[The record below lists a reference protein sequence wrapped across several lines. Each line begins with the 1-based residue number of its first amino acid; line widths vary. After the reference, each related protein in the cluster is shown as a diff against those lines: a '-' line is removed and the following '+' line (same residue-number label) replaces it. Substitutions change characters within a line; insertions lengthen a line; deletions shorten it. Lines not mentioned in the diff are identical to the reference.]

1 MKYNSAMKRNG
12 IELHIVESQILM
24 LCKSHNS
31 QLDTYNMIPLY
42 KVQKEAKANN
52 TLFGNTHVKSY
63 QNARE
68 Y

>member
-1 MKYNSAMKRNG
+1 MKRNG

-24 LCKSHNS
+24 LRKSHNS

-52 TLFGNTHVKSY
+52 ILFGNTHVKS
-63 QNARE
+63 
-68 Y
+68 